1 MVNKDANSKLI
12 CKLTDQLAISIFIH
26 HSLTDNLF
34 GSIRIPEKEKEM
46 YSKASWYT
54 DSGYAIRAKNIVYK
68 AVVNKDANSKLICE
82 LTDQLAISI
91 FIHHSLTDNLFGSI
105 CIPEKVKQMYNKTL
119 WYTDSRYAV
128 RAKKIVCKAVV
139 NKDAM

>member
-1 MVNKDANSKLI
+1 MRFKPKKNVFKAVGNEDVKGELI
-12 CKLTDQLAISIFIH
+12 CELTNQLATNIFIH

-54 DSGYAIRAKNIVYK
+54 DSGYAVQAKNIVYK
-68 AVVNKDANSKLICE
+68 ALVNKDANSKLICE

-91 FIHHSLTDNLFGSI
+91 FIHHSLTDDLFGLI
-105 CIPEKVKQMYNKTL
+105 RIPEKEK
-119 WYTDSRYAV
+119 
-128 RAKKIVCKAVV
+128 
-139 NKDAM
+139 

>member
-1 MVNKDANSKLI
+1 MVRAKKIVGKAVVNKDANSKLI

-26 HSLTDNLF
+26 HSLTDDLF

-54 DSGYAIRAKNIVYK
+54 DS
-68 AVVNKDANSKLICE
+68 
-82 LTDQLAISI
+82 
-91 FIHHSLTDNLFGSI
+91 
-105 CIPEKVKQMYNKTL
+105 
-119 WYTDSRYAV
+119 RYAV

-139 NKDAM
+139 NKDANSKLICELKDISTCK